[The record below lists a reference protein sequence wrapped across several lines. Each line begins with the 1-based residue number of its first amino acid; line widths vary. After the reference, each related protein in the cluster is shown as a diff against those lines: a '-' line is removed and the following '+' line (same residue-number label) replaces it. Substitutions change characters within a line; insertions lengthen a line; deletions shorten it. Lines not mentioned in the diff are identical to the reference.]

1 MDRSSCPILK
11 PSGDFFFPDP
21 RSGDGFECEDEEDG
35 DGGLAATPVYNVKSE
50 DSDAGGGLAA
60 SESELWRRE
69 DGRQQSRFKL
79 ILGKSDTEE

>member
-1 MDRSSCPILK
+1 MK

-21 RSGDGFECEDEEDG
+21 RSGDGFACEDEGDG

-60 SESELWRRE
+60 SDRICGESALRLSG
-69 DGRQQSRFKL
+69 GRGGKL
-79 ILGKSDTEE
+79 KSKMKTEIGSI